1 MSYLS
6 KHYREFGKQR
16 IESQEPTSCA
26 VSPRLR
32 GAKVPALRGQSP
44 FGTGSSPQGF
54 ALLAQSFR
62 SGQLSQFA
70 VVLAVS
76 LALLVL
82 TLSTACSSPQQ
93 VTPTPEPRPRKAALV
108 DQLALTNPDPEF
120 TDQALA
126 YLNEAGFS
134 TDVYE
139 GEEVTVELF
148 RTLPEKG
155 YQLILF
161 RSHATNILNETIPGG
176 PVFLFTSELYDK
188 NEYVKEQLAN
198 RIGRARVL
206 HDENSPLY
214 FAIVAGFVRYE
225 MVGHFDDTL
234 IIIGGCQS
242 LGTPDLAQA
251 FIEQGASAVVGWND
265 WVDLSHNDQ
274 TLLHLL
280 RGLTTEKLTLE
291 QAVRKTMNEIG
302 PDPAYDSTLTYLTQ

>member
-1 MSYLS
+1 MKKSTQL
-6 KHYREFGKQR
+6 KEDHE
-16 IESQEPTSCA
+16 
-26 VSPRLR
+26 
-32 GAKVPALRGQSP
+32 AKI
-44 FGTGSSPQGF
+44 GTG
-54 ALLAQSFR
+54 AI
-62 SGQLSQFA
+62 A
-70 VVLAVS
+70 VL

-82 TLSTACSSPQQ
+82 ILSSCSPQQ
-93 VTPTPEPRPRKAALV
+93 GTPTPTTEPEGRKAALV
-108 DQLALTNPDPEF
+108 HQIALMNPDHEF

-161 RSHATNILNETIPGG
+161 RTHATNILNETIPGG
-176 PVFLFTSELYDK
+176 PVFLFTSEVYDK
-188 NEYVKEQLAN
+188 HKYVKEQLAN
-198 RIGRARVL
+198 RIGRAKIL
-206 HDENSPLY
+206 YDENSPLY
-214 FAIVAGFVRYE
+214 FSIVAGFVRHE

-234 IIIGGCQS
+234 IVIGGCQS

-251 FIEQGASAVVGWND
+251 FIERGASAGIGWND

-274 TLLHLL
+274 AILHLL

-302 PDPAYDSTLTYLTQ
+302 PDPAYDSSLTYLTQ

>member
-1 MSYLS
+1 MHLP
-6 KHYREFGKQR
+6 KHYNELGKQR
-16 IESQEPTSCA
+16 IESQEPASCA
-26 VSPRLR
+26 VSPRRR
-32 GAKVPALRGQSP
+32 GAKV
-44 FGTGSSPQGF
+44 FGVGSSPQGF
-54 ALLAQSFR
+54 ALSAQSFS
-62 SGQLSQFA
+62 SGQVSQFA
-70 VVLAVS
+70 VVLAVL

-82 TLSTACSSPQQ
+82 ILSSCSPQQ
-93 VTPTPEPRPRKAALV
+93 VTPTPTTEPEVRKAALV
-108 DQLALTNPDPEF
+108 DQIALMNPDPEF

-161 RSHATNILNETIPGG
+161 RSHSTNILNETIPGG
-176 PVFLFTSELYDK
+176 PVFLFTSEVYDK
-188 NEYVKEQLAN
+188 HKYVKEQLAN
-198 RIGRARVL
+198 RIGRAKIL
-206 HDENSPLY
+206 YGENSPLY
-214 FAIVAGFVRYE
+214 FAIVAGFVRHE

-251 FIEQGASAVVGWND
+251 FIERRASAVIGWND

-274 TLLHLL
+274 AILHLL

-291 QAVRKTMNEIG
+291 QAVRNTMNEIG
-302 PDPAYDSTLTYLTQ
+302 PDPAYDSSLTYLTQ

>member
-1 MSYLS
+1 MRNIQS
-6 KHYREFGKQR
+6 KEDYGTK
-16 IESQEPTSCA
+16 IGIKPMA
-26 VSPRLR
+26 VL
-32 GAKVPALRGQSP
+32 
-44 FGTGSSPQGF
+44 
-54 ALLAQSFR
+54 
-62 SGQLSQFA
+62 
-70 VVLAVS
+70 

-82 TLSTACSSPQQ
+82 ILSSCSPQQ
-93 VTPTPEPRPRKAALV
+93 VTPTPTTEPEVKKAALV
-108 DQLALTNPDPEF
+108 DQIALTNPIPEF

-155 YQLILF
+155 YQLIIF
-161 RSHATNILNETIPGG
+161 RSHATNILNATIQGG
-176 PVFLFTSELYDK
+176 PVFLFTSEVYDK
-188 NEYVKEQLAN
+188 NKYVKEQLAN
-198 RIGRARVL
+198 RIGRAKIL
-206 HDENSPLY
+206 YGENSPLY
-214 FAIVAGFVRYE
+214 FAIIAGFVRHE

-251 FIEQGASAVVGWND
+251 FIERGASAIIGWND

-274 TLLHLL
+274 ALLHLL

-302 PDPAYDSTLTYLTQ
+302 PDPAYDSILTYLTQ

>member
-1 MSYLS
+1 MHLL
-6 KHYREFGKQR
+6 KHHNELGKQR
-16 IESQEPTSCA
+16 IESQEPASCA
-26 VSPRLR
+26 VSPRRR
-32 GAKVPALRGQSP
+32 GAKVLGA
-44 FGTGSSPQGF
+44 GSSPQGF
-54 ALLAQSFR
+54 ALSAQSFS
-62 SGQLSQFA
+62 SGQPSHVA
-70 VVLAVS
+70 VVLAVL

-82 TLSTACSSPQQ
+82 ILSSCSPQQ
-93 VTPTPEPRPRKAALV
+93 VTPTPTTEPEVRKAALV
-108 DQLALTNPDPEF
+108 DQIALTNPDPEF

-161 RSHATNILNETIPGG
+161 RSHSTNILNETIPGG
-176 PVFLFTSELYDK
+176 PVFLFTSEVYDK
-188 NEYVKEQLAN
+188 HKYVKEQLAN
-198 RIGRARVL
+198 RIGRAKIL
-206 HDENSPLY
+206 YDENSPLY
-214 FAIVAGFVRYE
+214 FAIVAGFVRHE

-251 FIEQGASAVVGWND
+251 LIERGASAVIGWND

-274 TLLHLL
+274 AILHLL

-302 PDPAYDSTLTYLTQ
+302 PDPAYDSSLTYLTQ

>member
-1 MSYLS
+1 MRNTQS
-6 KHYREFGKQR
+6 KEDY
-16 IESQEPTSCA
+16 
-26 VSPRLR
+26 V
-32 GAKVPALRGQSP
+32 AKIGIKPIAL
-44 FGTGSSPQGF
+44 
-54 ALLAQSFR
+54 
-62 SGQLSQFA
+62 
-70 VVLAVS
+70 
-76 LALLVL
+76 LLVL
-82 TLSTACSSPQQ
+82 LVLIISTACSSPQQ
-93 VTPTPEPRPRKAALV
+93 VTPTPTTEPKVRKAALV
-108 DQLALTNPDPEF
+108 DQIALTNPDPEF
-120 TDQALA
+120 TAQALA

-161 RSHATNILNETIPGG
+161 RSHSTNILNEAITGG
-176 PVFLFTSELYDK
+176 PVFLFTSEVYDK
-188 NEYVKEQLAN
+188 SKYVKEQLAN
-198 RIGRARVL
+198 RIGRAKIL
-206 HDENSPLY
+206 YDETSPLY
-214 FAIVAGFVRYE
+214 FAIVAGFVRHE

-251 FIEQGASAVVGWND
+251 FIERGASAVIGWND

-274 TLLHLL
+274 AILHLL

-302 PDPAYDSTLTYLTQ
+302 PDPTYDSILTYLTQD

>member
-1 MSYLS
+1 MLHLP

-16 IESQEPTSCA
+16 IEGQEPASCA

-44 FGTGSSPQGF
+44 FGAGSSPQGF
-54 ALLAQSFR
+54 ALSAQSFS

-70 VVLAVS
+70 VVLAVL

-82 TLSTACSSPQQ
+82 ILSTACSSPQQ
-93 VTPTPEPRPRKAALV
+93 VTPTPEPKPRKAALV

-161 RSHATNILNETIPGG
+161 RSHSTNILNETIPGG
-176 PVFLFTSELYDK
+176 PVFLFTSEVYDK
-188 NEYVKEQLAN
+188 NKYVKEQLAN
-198 RIGRARVL
+198 RIGRAKIL
-206 HDENSPLY
+206 YDENSPLY
-214 FAIVAGFVRYE
+214 FAIVAGFVRHE

-251 FIEQGASAVVGWND
+251 FIERGASAVVGWND

-280 RGLTTEKLTLE
+280 RGLTTEQLTLE

>member
-1 MSYLS
+1 MRNTQS
-6 KHYREFGKQR
+6 KEDY
-16 IESQEPTSCA
+16 
-26 VSPRLR
+26 
-32 GAKVPALRGQSP
+32 GAKIGIKPI
-44 FGTGSSPQGF
+44 
-54 ALLAQSFR
+54 ALL
-62 SGQLSQFA
+62 
-70 VVLAVS
+70 

-82 TLSTACSSPQQ
+82 ILSSCSPQQ
-93 VTPTPEPRPRKAALV
+93 VTPTPTTEPEGGRPRYRKAALV
-108 DQLALTNPDPEF
+108 DQIALMNPDPEF
-120 TDQALA
+120 TEQALA

-134 TDVYE
+134 ADVYE

-161 RSHATNILNETIPGG
+161 RSHSTNVLNEAIPGG
-176 PVFLFTSELYDK
+176 PVFLFTSEVYDK
-188 NEYVKEQLAN
+188 SKYVKEQLAN
-198 RIGRARVL
+198 RIGRAKIL
-206 HDENSPLY
+206 YGENSPLY
-214 FAIVAGFVRYE
+214 FAIIAGFVRYE

-251 FIEQGASAVVGWND
+251 FIDRGASAVIGWND

-274 TLLHLL
+274 AILHLL

-302 PDPAYDSTLTYLTQ
+302 PDPAYDSSLTYLTQ